1 VQPDQ
6 TSIVPE
12 RPHEDGRAGI
22 AFVAE
27 SAQGRPVIA
36 SVAFRRFK
44 ALRNASLTLA
54 PFNLLIGP
62 NGSGKSSLIQ
72 SLLRLRTLA
81 RLPLKAPAARIDKLA
96 GSPEITVRFDPP
108 FDDVEVV
115 MTCVHDAQC
124 DLLEVRPAG
133 ERPIASDWGALRAK
147 LLSMRAYLF
156 DHYAMAL
163 PSPRHDHL
171 RLNSN
176 GGNLAAVLARWQVEE
191 PAAFDGV
198 KTRFLRLLPEYQ
210 DVELIS
216 RDGGTVE
223 IALKLI
229 GDEEG
234 LVMAEGL
241 SQGTLCVLAL
251 AVLAHDSDPP
261 ALLSIEEVDRGI
273 HPRLFREVRDLLYR
287 LSYPAAQG
295 VARPA
300 VQVIA
305 TTHSPYLLDQFREHP
320 EEVVLAEKQGR
331 VATFSRLADR
341 EDLVAVLGEGSLGDL
356 WFSGVLGAVPEEK

>member
-1 VQPDQ
+1 M
-6 TSIVPE
+6 
-12 RPHEDGRAGI
+12 
-22 AFVAE
+22 
-27 SAQGRPVIA
+27 IA

-72 SLLRLRTLA
+72 ALLRLRTLA
-81 RLPLKAPAARIDKLA
+81 RLPLKAPAARLDKLE

-108 FDDVEVV
+108 FDDVEAL
-115 MTCVHDAQC
+115 MTCVSDAQC
-124 DLLEVRPAG
+124 DLLEVVPVEGR
-133 ERPIASDWGALRAK
+133 RVTSDWSLLRTK
-147 LLSMRAYLF
+147 LLSTRAYLF

-163 PSPRHDHL
+163 PAPRHDHV

-191 PAAFDGV
+191 PQAFEGV
-198 KTRFLRLLPEYQ
+198 RLQFLRLLPEYQ
-210 DVELIS
+210 DIELIT

-223 IALKLI
+223 IALRLI
-229 GDEEG
+229 EEEEG

-241 SQGTLCVLAL
+241 SQGTLYVLAL
-251 AVLAHDSDPP
+251 VVLAHDPDPP
-261 ALLSIEEVDRGI
+261 AVLSIEEVDRGI
-273 HPRLFREVRDLLYR
+273 HPRLLREVRDLLYR
-287 LSYPAAQG
+287 LSYPATQG
-295 VARPA
+295 LSRPA

-320 EEVVLAEKQGR
+320 EEVVLAEKHGR
-331 VATFSRLADR
+331 VATFSNLADR
-341 EDLVAVLGEGSLGDL
+341 ADLAAVLGEGSLGEL
-356 WFSGVLGAVPEEK
+356 WFSGILGAVPEEK